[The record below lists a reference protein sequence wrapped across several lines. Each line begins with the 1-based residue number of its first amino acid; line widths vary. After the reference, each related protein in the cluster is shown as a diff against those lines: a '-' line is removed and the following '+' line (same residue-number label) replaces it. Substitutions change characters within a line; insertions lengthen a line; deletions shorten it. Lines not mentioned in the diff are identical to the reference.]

1 VNVKRSEN
9 FKLMTDIN
17 TVSLSGVLVADV
29 EMSKAKGVSVA
40 RFFVDVESAGDQRA
54 WGNFKVVAF
63 AEWAEVAKKLSRGDK
78 VVVVGRDGAKLQG
91 AIPTNLATTART
103 WA

>member
-29 EMSKAKGVSVA
+29 EMSKAKGISVA
-40 RFFVDVESAGDQRA
+40 RFFVDVEGAGDQRA
-54 WGNFKVVAF
+54 WGNFKVLPLMSGLRSLRSCR
-63 AEWAEVAKKLSRGDK
+63 EEIR
-78 VVVVGRDGAKLQG
+78 
-91 AIPTNLATTART
+91 
-103 WA
+103 